1 MVCDYSQT
9 CVVLINWKN
18 SGLAYFAVLLLLCGD
33 ISLNPGPSDVF
44 PCGVCSTEVLDDAAA
59 VCCDSCDCWIHV
71 SCDPSLSMEDY
82 HHMLSNPSTDPWF
95 CFCCQAC
102 VLSVPLAPLSVLEA
116 LWSSVCSAVTHYQPV
131 ILCGDFN
138 LPHIDWFITSPSSH
152 TPAATILCDFVSD
165 CFLVQLVSANTRQDS
180 TLDLVLTNVPDNFSS
195 VVVCDNIP
203 GTDHDA
209 VKFNIEAEVCLKAT
223 PSRCLYNYKKINQNH
238 FVSIFSRVPWH
249 LIDYD
254 ADIELSWAMWKDL
267 KPELMLKTKLL
278 LFPTVFTLQLRN
290 SGSGSIQ

>member
-1 MVCDYSQT
+1 M
-9 CVVLINWKN
+9 
-18 SGLAYFAVLLLLCGD
+18 
-33 ISLNPGPSDVF
+33 
-44 PCGVCSTEVLDDAAA
+44 
-59 VCCDSCDCWIHV
+59 
-71 SCDPSLSMEDY
+71 
-82 HHMLSNPSTDPWF
+82 
-95 CFCCQAC
+95 
-102 VLSVPLAPLSVLEA
+102 
-116 LWSSVCSAVTHYQPV
+116 CSAVTHYQPV

-152 TPAATILCDFVSD
+152 TPAATMLCDFVSD

-195 VVVCDNIP
+195 VVVCA

-267 KPELMLKTKLL
+267 Y
-278 LFPTVFTLQLRN
+278 F
-290 SGSGSIQ
+290 SAID